1 MQRNAL
7 RMYMHMLFPARDIVT
22 LSRPVEGTTAALPPA
37 TTERDA
43 LRAQYVQ
50 SIDKFYA
57 SFVSPKAARSNAFP
71 AKSLLGNT
79 LQGDQFA
86 VVLQSYVASLNENGR
101 PTLQQAAQMLQ
112 QRAVTEAFTSADK
125 AYHSIMD
132 KQSSED
138 DASAFLSKR
147 ELFLQHLSG
156 LQTVRVKLNDL
167 HARLPDQAQ
176 QTEFA
181 KRLNAWEAVIVQ
193 KFDALSKQHEAQKRQ
208 RLQTALREALIP
220 LTMEQMGI
228 DLASAYV
235 MRASLFRSMSAHIFT
250 CM

>member
-1 MQRNAL
+1 MVQRNAL
-7 RMYMHMLFPARDIVT
+7 RMYMHMLFPARDMVT
-22 LSRPVEGTTAALPPA
+22 LSRPVEGTAAALPPA

-57 SFVSPKAARSNAFP
+57 SFVSPKAARSNALP
-71 AKSLLGNT
+71 ARTLLGNP

-86 VVLQSYVASLNENGR
+86 VVLQSYVNSLNEKGR
-101 PTLQQAAQMLQ
+101 PSMQLAAQMLQ
-112 QRAVTEAFTSADK
+112 QRAVTEAFSSADH

-132 KQSSED
+132 TQSSEA
-138 DASAFLSKR
+138 DAAAFVSKR
-147 ELFLQHLSG
+147 DLFLQHLSG
-156 LQTVRVKLNDL
+156 LQAARVKLNDL
-167 HARLPDQAQ
+167 RARLPDQAQ

-181 KRLNAWEAVIVQ
+181 KRLNAWEAGVAQ
-193 KFDALSKQHEAQKRQ
+193 TFEELNKQHEAQKRQ
-208 RLQTALREALIP
+208 RLQTALQEALVP

-235 MRASLFRSMSAHIFT
+235 ALA
-250 CM
+250 